1 MSHRLDGKIA
11 IITGAAQGMGEAHAR
26 RFAREGA
33 KVVLTDLNAEL
44 GQSVADSIAADG
56 MGSDVLFVKHDVT
69 SPDSWAEVIAAT
81 TEKFGPADIL
91 VNNAGYAG
99 PEARAADFADAD
111 YLRTIAIDQHGVFYG
126 MRAVIPGMLEKGR
139 GSIINISS
147 TAGFQHKPGTP
158 NLAYTSAKFAVRGMT
173 KAVASEYGAQGIRV
187 NSIHPGGIL
196 TAMLIDTVPEELR
209 QQIASASI
217 PAARFGEPDEVSSAV
232 VFLASDDSSYVNGT
246 ELVVDGGQLA
256 I

>member
-1 MSHRLDGKIA
+1 M
-11 IITGAAQGMGEAHAR
+11 IT
-26 RFAREGA
+26 
-33 KVVLTDLNAEL
+33 
-44 GQSVADSIAADG
+44 
-56 MGSDVLFVKHDVT
+56 
-69 SPDSWAEVIAAT
+69 AT
-81 TEKFGPADIL
+81 KDAFGDADIL

-99 PEARAADFADAD
+99 PEVKAADLGDDD

-126 MRAVIPGMLEKGR
+126 MRAVIPGMLAKGK
-139 GSIINISS
+139 GSIVNISS

-173 KAVASEYGAQGIRV
+173 KAFASEYGAQGIRV

-196 TAMLIDTVPEELR
+196 TEMLISTVSEELR
-209 QQIASASI
+209 DQIASASI

-232 VFLASDDSSYVNGT
+232 VFLASDESSYVNGT